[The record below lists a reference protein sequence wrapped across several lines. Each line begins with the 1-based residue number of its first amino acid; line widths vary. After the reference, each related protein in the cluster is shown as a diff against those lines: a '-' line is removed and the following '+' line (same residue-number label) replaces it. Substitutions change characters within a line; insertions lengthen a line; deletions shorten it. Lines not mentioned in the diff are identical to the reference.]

1 MVAMPSGLETASRE
15 ELLALIGVLQDQNT
29 LLRSQVAELK
39 ADNQALR
46 ADNARL
52 RADNERL
59 TNRVAELERR
69 LGRNSANS
77 SLPPSSD
84 RFEKPG
90 KKPAAKSTRK
100 RGRQKGAE
108 GFGLS
113 MVADP
118 DQTPSIM
125 CPPAAPGAA
134 KAWTLIPLL
143 GTSAARSVISPDES
157 DGDRAP
163 HPHLRN
169 QDRRRCPRAP
179 GRFPF
184 LLWAA
189 SAHPG
194 RVPDGVSAHPRGA
207 HRRPH
212 R

>member
-46 ADNARL
+46 AENARL

-59 TNRVAELERR
+59 TIRVAELERR

-90 KKPAAKSTRK
+90 KKAAAKSTRK
-100 RGRQKGAE
+100 RGRQKCAE

-134 KAWTLIPLL
+134 KVWTLIPLL
-143 GTSAARSVISPDES
+143 GTSAARSVISPGERA
-157 DGDRAP
+157 GDRVPRP
-163 HPHLRN
+163 HLRLPLRN
-169 QDRRRCPRAP
+169 QDRRRFPRAP

-184 LLWAA
+184 LL
-189 SAHPG
+189 
-194 RVPDGVSAHPRGA
+194 
-207 HRRPH
+207 
-212 R
+212 